1 MGGWE
6 NHDLCYT
13 TEETFSKNLVKHV
26 VKGVPEVIQ
35 TGDREWSKEIWKR
48 NIKSLSRLQVATF
61 DKVLHERDEL
71 RKKQSGLQTQLRKNT
86 ENSENWAPAVLE
98 NDTVFHLQTLHPVKY
113 PLSKIQPKGKDRN
126 RDIAIKIQLRNIV

>member
-13 TEETFSKNLVKHV
+13 TEKTFSKDLVKHA
-26 VKGVPEVIQ
+26 VKGVPEIIQ

-48 NIKSLSRLQVATF
+48 TIKSLSWLSVATF

-71 RKKQSGLQTQLRKNT
+71 RKKWSSLQTQLRKNT
-86 ENSENWAPAVLE
+86 EGLPWWRS
-98 NDTVFHLQTLHPVKY
+98 
-113 PLSKIQPKGKDRN
+113 G
-126 RDIAIKIQLRNIV
+126 

>member
-35 TGDREWSKEIWKR
+35 TGDREWSKEIWK
-48 NIKSLSRLQVATF
+48 
-61 DKVLHERDEL
+61 
-71 RKKQSGLQTQLRKNT
+71 
-86 ENSENWAPAVLE
+86 
-98 NDTVFHLQTLHPVKY
+98 
-113 PLSKIQPKGKDRN
+113 
-126 RDIAIKIQLRNIV
+126 